1 MRKKSLVALSVAIAL
16 MITPM
21 TAFATEGSE
30 LEPNSEGYEV
40 EEQLPITFD
49 SNVEIKQQVPVEI
62 TDIPM
67 VLSDESTSYT
77 AGEKLDI
84 QSGEF
89 IDGPATYAVVAGRA
103 QDYLS
108 ETGDLKL
115 LSLSIN
121 PGVYLQ
127 AQLTQPSSPS
137 IDYDLYVLDAEGN
150 ILVGSENITVING
163 TSGTLPES
171 IGYITQGTEAATY
184 YLAVLS
190 ANGGSANEM
199 FTLDYSVSNVYD
211 QLEPS
216 ENAMSALPFTFG
228 SEGSLIQVTNLSSPV
243 DNDWFV
249 LDVPSERIYND
260 LILSISTESA
270 NTCRFEVYQN
280 ISSNGYAMSK
290 IASSTSRITVPVSTG
305 KYYVRI
311 CNDKSMEDYDEND
324 IQTYK
329 FTVLPK
335 LRAEGIVV
343 TEYNGN
349 EGVNHFVQY
358 PGYPRKYFRTE
369 DWISVTGY
377 VTATDKVTNEVYG
390 VANHSVTAVYANP
403 YWEANNTP
411 DYASKTGS
419 DVTDS
424 TGQYSIRMDLPP
436 AMGVETWNAGLTTQY
451 FDLCGFVVRVTEQP
465 SIRYEDIIVH
475 YKYSLYN

>member
-1 MRKKSLVALSVAIAL
+1 MKKKSIIALSVVVAL
-16 MITPM
+16 MMMPM
-21 TAFATEGSE
+21 SAFAEE
-30 LEPNSEGYEV
+30 KNEV
-40 EEQLPITFD
+40 NFDPESYNVIEQLPITFD
-49 SNVEIKQQVPVEI
+49 SDVEIKQQIPKEI
-62 TDIPM
+62 TDVPI
-67 VLSDESTSYT
+67 VLSEESASYA
-77 AGEKLDI
+77 AGEQLNI
-84 QSGEF
+84 QNGEL
-89 IDGPATYAVVAGRA
+89 IDGPSTYAVVAGRA

-127 AQLTQPSSPS
+127 AQLTQPNSPG
-137 IDYDLYVLDAEGN
+137 IDYNLYILDAAGN
-150 ILVGSENITVING
+150 ILLGSENITTING

-171 IGYITQGTEAATY
+171 VGYITQGTEAATY

-190 ANGGSANEM
+190 ANGGSANET

-228 SEGSLIQVTNLSSPV
+228 SNGSLIQVTNLSSPI

-249 LDVPSERIYND
+249 LDIPSERIYDN
-260 LILSISTESA
+260 LMLSISTEST
-270 NTCRFEVYQN
+270 NTCRFEVYRN
-280 ISSNGYAMSK
+280 LSNNGYAMSK
-290 IASSTSRITVPVSTG
+290 IASSTSGATVSVTTG

-311 CNDKSMEDYDEND
+311 CNDKSMDNYNEND
-324 IQTYK
+324 IQNYK
-329 FTVLPK
+329 FTIIPK
-335 LRAEGIVV
+335 LRAEGIIV

-358 PGYPRKYFRTE
+358 PGYSRKFFRTK

-390 VANHSVTAVYANP
+390 VENHSVTAVYANP

-411 DYASKTGS
+411 YYATKTGT
-419 DVTDS
+419 DITDS
-424 TGQYSIRMDLPP
+424 TGQYSIRIDLPP
-436 AMGVETWNAGLTTQY
+436 AMGAQTWNAGLTTQY
-451 FDLCGFVVRVTEQP
+451 FDLCGFVVRVTSQP
-465 SIRYEDIIVH
+465 SIFYEDTIVH
-475 YKYSLYN
+475 YKQSLYN